1 MKSRSRR
8 RAVVAILT
16 TVNVAAALA
25 LAAPAV
31 AAPEGIPAR
40 LLERAVTVEGVL
52 RHQLAFQAIALANG
66 GDRAAGTSG
75 YDQSAQ
81 YVAGL
86 LQRAGYDV
94 SYQPF
99 EFAYFEELSDA
110 ELEQVSPDPTTYVLE
125 EDFAIMTYSGS
136 GEVTAEVQA
145 VDVQIP
151 PPAEPG
157 STSGCEDSDFADFEP
172 GNIALIQ
179 RGTCTFG
186 DKAVNADEAGAS
198 AVIIFNEG
206 QDGRTETLLGTLG
219 GPVVDIPVVGTSF
232 EVGVDLADPGTVARV
247 KTDTV
252 SELRI
257 TNNVIA
263 ETPGGRANNVV
274 MLGAHLDSVI
284 EGPGINDNGSGSAAI
299 LEVALQL
306 ADRPTVNKV
315 RFAWW
320 SAEELGLIGSTF
332 YVNSLLEA
340 GELDDVALY
349 LNFDMVSSPNFTRGI
364 YDGDGSD
371 FGLVGP
377 EGSAQIEAE
386 FESHFTNKGLPF
398 VGTAFSGRSDY
409 QAFINNGIP
418 AGGLF
423 TGAEGI
429 KTEEEAAIYGGV
441 AGEQYDPCY
450 HQACDSF
457 TPVRDGADA
466 ELYAALDA
474 DYRLVGN
481 VNLEALDTNA
491 DAIAH
496 LTAKYAISTASVTR
510 PATTAST
517 TTAATA
523 GRDGDAAA

>member
-1 MKSRSRR
+1 
-8 RAVVAILT
+8 VVAILT
-16 TVNVAAALA
+16 TTSVAAALA
-25 LAAPAV
+25 VATPAAADH
-31 AAPEGIPAR
+31 EGFPAR
-40 LLERAVTVEGVL
+40 LLERAVTVDEIL
-52 RHQLAFQAIALANG
+52 RHQLRFQAIALANG
-66 GDRAAGTSG
+66 GNRAAGTRG

-81 YVAGL
+81 YVFGQL
-86 LQRAGYDV
+86 RRAGYDV

-99 EFAYFEELSDA
+99 EFPFFDELSDA
-110 ELEQVSPDPTTYVLE
+110 ELEQISPDPTTYTLD
-125 EDFAIMTYSGS
+125 EDFATMTFSGS
-136 GEVTAEVQA
+136 GEVTAEVQG
-145 VDVQIP
+145 VDLQLP
-151 PPAEPG
+151 PSAEPNG
-157 STSGCEDSDFADFEP
+157 STSGCEDGDFVNFVP

-179 RGTCTFG
+179 RGTCTFA

-206 QDGRTETLLGTLG
+206 QEGRTETLQGTLG

-247 KTDTV
+247 KTDTE
-252 SELRI
+252 SEIR
-257 TNNVIA
+257 TTSNVIA
-263 ETPGGRANNVV
+263 ETPGGRADNVV
-274 MLGAHLDSVI
+274 MIGAHLDSVI
-284 EGPGINDNGSGSAAI
+284 SGPGIQDNGSGSAAI

-332 YVNSLLEA
+332 YVDSLIET

-349 LNFDMVSSPNFTRGI
+349 LNFDMISSPNFMRGV
-364 YDGDGSD
+364 YDGDGSS

-386 FESHFTNKGLPF
+386 FEAHFTNKGLPF
-398 VGTAFSGRSDY
+398 QGTEFSGRSDY

-418 AGGLF
+418 SGGLF
-423 TGAEGI
+423 TGAEGL

-450 HQACDSF
+450 HEACDSF
-457 TPVRDGADA
+457 TPIRDGADA
-466 ELYAALDA
+466 ELYAALNA
-474 DYRLVGN
+474 DYPLVGN
-481 VNLEALDTNA
+481 VNLEALNTNA

-496 LTAKYAISTASVTR
+496 LTAKYAVSTASVTQSA
-510 PATTAST
+510 PAATTAASN
-517 TTAATA
+517 A
-523 GRDGDAAA
+523 GRPAPGMNGDVAA